1 MSVLFANQVS
11 LFRLAICE
19 ITSFFEKF
27 MFFAK
32 KYILKNILL
41 VELQEI
47 NERELYLLKRQITV
61 AVNSLATV

>member
-1 MSVLFANQVS
+1 
-11 LFRLAICE
+11 
-19 ITSFFEKF
+19 